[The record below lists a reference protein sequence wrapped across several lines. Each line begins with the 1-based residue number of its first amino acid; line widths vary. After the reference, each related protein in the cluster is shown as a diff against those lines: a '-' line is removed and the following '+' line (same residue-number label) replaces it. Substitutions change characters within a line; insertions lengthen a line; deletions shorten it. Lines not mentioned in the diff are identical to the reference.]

1 MMKIQLR
8 SVFGLL
14 LLALLC
20 VTAIAQTSRGTLTG
34 TVTDSSGAVVSNANV
49 KITEGATGI
58 TRQTTTN
65 EAGIYRFD
73 AVDLGMY
80 TVSVQAAGFSG
91 SAKSGI
97 QIQASHVSSIDFALK
112 VGAAQ
117 ETVTVE
123 ATGFEV
129 ALQTSEQVRGEN
141 FSSRTIST
149 LPLAGSDSLTLA
161 QLSPGVSLASGN
173 SINQN
178 GTLNF
183 AVNGQR
189 PRGNNF
195 MIDGVENNDIS
206 VTGPAFT
213 ITNPDAVQEFS
224 VQTANFSAEYGRAG
238 GAVFN
243 QVTKSG
249 TNALH
254 GTAAYVYTGSAFK
267 AMNHLD
273 RVGGLTDPPR
283 TVENIPDF
291 TIGGPVVIPH
301 IYNGHSKTF
310 FFGAAQWDRFFGNVG
325 ATLRAPDDAGV
336 ALLQSLAPSCPN
348 AALYLQALGSLR
360 GNPSLKPLP
369 ISLAVPSGACNGGTR
384 AGVNLSTGQVVRV
397 VPQSSLDNNHQV
409 RIDHNASSKQ
419 TLSFRWL
426 YDSSVTTPTGINN
439 LPGFD
444 NNFIG
449 STMTGAFTD
458 TYIISPRMTNEF
470 RFNYG
475 RIGFDFE
482 RVATDAFHLNLANY
496 GGLGN
501 GITGFGVATNIPQFR
516 FANNWQ
522 YQDTMS
528 LVQGKHTFRFGGDF
542 LRQLARQH
550 PPFNERGSFTYAT
563 STGVTAFANF
573 LDDFGGGAGSLNR
586 QFGSSIYHPNLFRQS
601 YFFQDAWKVT
611 SNLTLNL
618 GVRYENFGAPE
629 NNFTVAGFTNYD
641 TVNFAAPHKV
651 ARDNNNF
658 GPSVGFA
665 WNPKEGNWFSKI
677 MGGEKMVWRGG
688 FQTSYDA
695 AFNNLLSNIAGSSPN
710 TLGGNI
716 GSTTVGRGAAGFSA
730 LFATIVATPADK
742 TSAQNSV
749 FLGDFPNPYTDR
761 WSLGFE
767 RELPYGLIIDSSYV
781 GSVSHKLYQTLD
793 MNPVIDAALGTRLHS
808 EIQNPLPANFAT
820 LTAAQQAA
828 AVALRTGQGIR
839 TVRAASANS
848 NYEALQFN
856 LRRGMKATP
865 LGDLQFQGSY
875 TYAHYLDNISDVFAF
890 DSTPSSFPSGAP
902 ILGFSRNIDY
912 GNSDFDRRHVGA
924 LGFVFSPKA
933 PKTGVL
939 GHVLGGWSFS
949 GVSHWQTGFPFTITN
964 GPDRNGDGQAGPDR
978 ADISN
983 INAPLNT
990 RAIIAPITP
999 PASNPS
1005 ALPGQGWCPTGYS
1018 NPDGTPAPTL
1028 TLVCIDPSTVH
1039 FIQGTGAP
1047 NARTVGRNTLHAPG
1061 IDNLALGIA
1070 KRFRFTERIGL
1081 EYRVEMF
1088 NALNTL
1094 SLGNRVA
1101 ARTVNGS
1108 AAGSFLDFNQTDSPG
1123 RSMRMR
1129 LRLDF

>member
-14 LLALLC
+14 LIALLC

-34 TVTDSSGAVVSNANV
+34 TVTDSSGAVVSNATV

-73 AVDLGMY
+73 AVDLGTY
-80 TVSVQAAGFSG
+80 TISVQAPGFSG
-91 SAKSGI
+91 SAKSGV
-97 QIQASHVSSIDFALK
+97 QIQSSHVSSIDFALK

-123 ATGFEV
+123 ASGIEV

-141 FSSRTIST
+141 FSARTISS
-149 LPLAGSDSLTLA
+149 LPLPGADSLTLA
-161 QLSPGVSLASGN
+161 QLSPGISLASGN

-267 AMNHLD
+267 ALNHLD

-301 IYNGHSKTF
+301 LYNGHSKTF
-310 FFGAAQWDRFFGNVG
+310 FFGAAQWDRFFGKTTR
-325 ATLRAPDDAGV
+325 TLRAPDDAGV

-348 AALYLQALGSLR
+348 AALYLQALGTIR
-360 GNPSLKPLP
+360 GNPALNPVP
-369 ISLAVPSGACNGGTR
+369 VSLAVPSGACNGGTR
-384 AGVNLSTGQVVRV
+384 AGVNLTTGQIVRSS
-397 VPQSSLDNNHQV
+397 PLASLDNNHQV
-409 RIDHNASSKQ
+409 RIDHNASQKQ

-426 YDSSVTTPTGINN
+426 YDSSTTSPNGLNN

-444 NNFIG
+444 STFSGI
-449 STMTGAFTD
+449 TMTGAFTD
-458 TYIISPRMTNEF
+458 TYTLNARMTNEF

-482 RVATDAFHLNLANY
+482 RAASDPFHLNLANY

-501 GITGFGVATNIPQFR
+501 GISGFGVATNIPQFR

-522 YQDTMS
+522 YQDTFT

-550 PPFNERGSFTYAT
+550 PPFNERGSFTYST
-563 STGVTAFANF
+563 SSGVTAFANF
-573 LDDFGGGAGSLNR
+573 LDDFGGANGSLNR

-629 NNFTVAGFTNYD
+629 NDFTVAGFTNYD

-665 WNPKEGNWFSKI
+665 WNPKEGNWFNKI

-730 LFATIVATPADK
+730 LFAGIAATPADK
-742 TSAQNSV
+742 SSAQNNV

-767 RELPYGLIIDSSYV
+767 RELPYGVIIDSSYV
-781 GSVSHKLYQTLD
+781 GSISHKLYQTLD
-793 MNPVIDAALGTRLHS
+793 MNPIVNAATGDRLHPELQIS
-808 EIQNPLPANFAT
+808 
-820 LTAAQQAA
+820 
-828 AVALRTGQGIR
+828 AVPSIRAGQGIR

-848 NYEALQFN
+848 NYQALQFN
-856 LRRGMKATP
+856 LRRGMKTTP
-865 LGDLQFQGSY
+865 LGDLQLQGSY

-890 DSTPSSFPSGAP
+890 DSTPSSFPSAPP
-902 ILGFSRNIDY
+902 ILGFGRNIDY

-924 LGFVFSPKA
+924 VGFIFNPRA
-933 PKTGVL
+933 PKTGIL
-939 GHVLGGWSFS
+939 GHVLGGWSLS
-949 GVSHWQTGFPFTITN
+949 GVSHWQTGFPYTIAN
-964 GPDRNGDGQAGPDR
+964 GVDRNGDGQTGPDR
-978 ADISN
+978 ADIGN

-990 RAIIAPITP
+990 RAILKATC
-999 PASNPS
+999 A
-1005 ALPGQGWCPTGYS
+1005 TGYG
-1018 NPDGTPAPTL
+1018 NPDLAGTPC
-1028 TLVCIDPSTVH
+1028 VDPNTVH
-1039 FIQGTGAP
+1039 FIQGTGNP
-1047 NARTVGRNTLHAPG
+1047 NARTVGRNTLRAPG
-1061 IDNLALGIA
+1061 IDNLALAVA
-1070 KRFRFTERIGL
+1070 KRFRFTERTGL

-1094 SLGNRVA
+1094 SLGNFVA

-1108 AAGSFLDFNQTDSPG
+1108 ALGSFLDFNQTESNG

-1129 LRLDF
+1129 LKFDF

>member
-1 MMKIQLR
+1 MKFMFR
-8 SVFGLL
+8 SALGLL
-14 LLALLC
+14 LLAS
-20 VTAIAQTSRGTLTG
+20 VSATAIAQTSRGTLTG
-34 TVTDSSGAVVSNANV
+34 TVTDSSGAVVSRATV

-65 EAGIYRFD
+65 SAGIYRFD
-73 AVDLGMY
+73 AVDLGNY
-80 TVSVQAAGFSG
+80 TVSVQAPGFSG
-91 SAKSGI
+91 AAKSGI
-97 QIQASHVSSIDFALK
+97 EIQSARVSNIDFSLK

-123 ATGFEV
+123 ASGFEV

-141 FSSRTIST
+141 FSARTISS
-149 LPLAGSDSLTLA
+149 LPLPGADSLTLA
-161 QLSPGVSLASGN
+161 QLSPGISLASGN

-213 ITNPDAVQEFS
+213 ITNADAVQEFT

-249 TNALH
+249 TNELH

-267 AMNHLD
+267 ALNHLD

-291 TIGGPVVIPH
+291 TIGGPVIIPH
-301 IYNGHSKTF
+301 IYNGHGKTF
-310 FFGAAQWDRFFGNVG
+310 FFAAAQWDRFFGN
-325 ATLRAPDDAGV
+325 ATRTLRVADDAGV
-336 ALLQSLAPSCPN
+336 AYLQSISGSCPN

-360 GNPSLKPLP
+360 GTPGKNHVDIPLT
-369 ISLAVPSGACNGGTR
+369 VPGGACNGGTR
-384 AGVNLSTGQVVRV
+384 PTDVLSTSQVVRV
-397 VPQSSLDNNHQV
+397 VSQSALDNNHQI
-409 RIDHNASSKQ
+409 RFDHTASEKQ

-426 YDSSVTTPTGINN
+426 YDSNVTTPTGINN

-458 TYIISPRMTNEF
+458 TYIINPRMTNEF

-482 RVATDAFHLNLANY
+482 RVANDAFHLNLANY

-501 GITGFGVATNIPQFR
+501 GISGFGVATNIPQFR

-528 LVQGKHTFRFGGDF
+528 LIRGKHTFRFGGDF

-550 PPFNERGSFTYAT
+550 PPFNERGSFTYSS

-573 LDDFGGGAGSLNR
+573 LDDFGGVNGSLNR

-611 SNLTLNL
+611 PNLTLNL

-629 NNFTVAGFTNYD
+629 NDFTVAGFTNYD

-651 ARDNNNF
+651 NADNNNF

-665 WNPKEGNWFSKI
+665 WNPKGSSWFSRA

-716 GSTTVGRGAAGFSA
+716 GSTTVGRGASNFSS
-730 LFATIVATPADK
+730 LFAGITATPADK

-767 RELPYGLIIDSSYV
+767 RELPYSMVMDASYV

-793 MNPVIDAALGTRLHS
+793 MNPIVNAATGDRLHPELQTS
-808 EIQNPLPANFAT
+808 
-820 LTAAQQAA
+820 
-828 AVALRTGQGIR
+828 AVPSIRAGQGIR

-856 LRRGMKATP
+856 LRRALKSTP
-865 LGDLQFQGSY
+865 LGEVQLQGSY

-890 DSTPSSFPSGAP
+890 DSTPSSFPSAPP

-924 LGFVFSPKA
+924 VGFVFSPKA
-933 PKTGVL
+933 PKTGL
-939 GHVLGGWSFS
+939 MGQVLGGWSFS
-949 GVSHWQTGFPFTITN
+949 GVSHWQTGFPYTIAN
-964 GPDRNGDGQAGPDR
+964 GVDRNGDGQSGPDR

-990 RAIIAPITP
+990 RAIVKAICA
-999 PASNPS
+999 
-1005 ALPGQGWCPTGYS
+1005 TGYG
-1018 NPDGTPAPTL
+1018 NPDVTGTP
-1028 TLVCIDPSTVH
+1028 CIDPATVH

-1047 NARTVGRNTLHAPG
+1047 NAKTVGRNTLRAPG
-1061 IDNLALGIA
+1061 IDNLAFAVA
-1070 KRFRFTERIGL
+1070 KRFRFTERAGL
-1081 EYRVEMF
+1081 EYRAELF

-1094 SLGNRVA
+1094 SLGNFVA

-1108 AAGSFLDFNQTDSPG
+1108 AAGSFLDFNQTDSIG

-1129 LRLDF
+1129 LKFDF

>member
-1 MMKIQLR
+1 MKKFQLR
-8 SVFGLL
+8 SALGVL
-14 LLALLC
+14 LLAFMC
-20 VTAIAQTSRGTLTG
+20 ATAIAQTSRGTLTG
-34 TVTDSSGAVVSNANV
+34 TVTDSSNAVVSNATV
-49 KITEGATGI
+49 KITEGATGV

-65 EAGIYRFD
+65 AAGIYRFD
-73 AVDLGMY
+73 AVDLGDY
-80 TVSVQAAGFSG
+80 TVSVQAPGFAGA
-91 SAKSGI
+91 AKSGVTI
-97 QIQASHVSSIDFALK
+97 QSAHVSNIDFSLK
-112 VGAAQ
+112 IGAAQ

-141 FSSRTIST
+141 FSSRTISS
-149 LPLAGSDSLTLA
+149 LPLPGADSLTLA
-161 QLSPGVSLASGN
+161 QLAPGVSLGSGN

-178 GTLNF
+178 GTLSF

-213 ITNPDAVQEFS
+213 LTNADAVQEFT

-243 QVTKSG
+243 QVIKSG
-249 TNALH
+249 TNTLH

-267 AMNHLD
+267 ALNHLD

-301 IYNGHSKTF
+301 VYNGHSKTF
-310 FFGAAQWDRFFGNVG
+310 FFAAAQWDRFFGKTTR
-325 ATLRAPDDAGV
+325 TLRLPDDAGV
-336 ALLQSLAPSCPN
+336 ALLQSLAPACPN
-348 AALYLQALGSLR
+348 AGLYLQALGSLR
-360 GNPSLKPLP
+360 GSPSLNP
-369 ISLAVPSGACNGGTR
+369 IPVSLTVPSGACSGGTR
-384 AGVNLSTGQVVRV
+384 AGVNLTTGQVIRTS
-397 VPQSSLDNNHQV
+397 PLAALDNNHQI
-409 RIDHNASSKQ
+409 RIDHNASEKQ

-426 YDSSVTTPTGINN
+426 YDGNTTTPNGLNN

-444 NNFIG
+444 SNFIG

-458 TYIISPRMTNEF
+458 TYSISPRMTNEF

-482 RVATDAFHLNLANY
+482 RAATDPFHLNLANY
-496 GGLGN
+496 AGLGN

-522 YQDTMS
+522 YQDTMT
-528 LVQGKHTFRFGGDF
+528 LVRGKHTFRFGGDF

-550 PPFNERGSFTYAT
+550 PPFNERGSFTYST

-573 LDDFGGGAGSLNR
+573 LDDFAGANGVLNR

-618 GVRYENFGAPE
+618 GLRYELFGAPE
-629 NNFTVAGFTNYD
+629 NDFTVAGFTNYD

-651 ARDNNNF
+651 TTDKNNF
-658 GPSVGFA
+658 GPSIGFA
-665 WNPKEGNWFSKI
+665 WNPKGDNWFNRM

-688 FQTSYDA
+688 FQTSYDS

-716 GSTTVGRGAAGFSA
+716 GSTSVGRGAGNFSA
-730 LFATIVATPADK
+730 LFAGIAATPADK
-742 TSAQNSV
+742 TSAQNNV

-767 RELPYGLIIDSSYV
+767 RELPYGLVFDSSYV
-781 GSVSHKLYQTLD
+781 GSISHKLYQTLD
-793 MNPVIDAALGTRLHS
+793 MNPIVNLATGDRLHPELQIS
-808 EIQNPLPANFAT
+808 
-820 LTAAQQAA
+820 
-828 AVALRTGQGIR
+828 AVPSIRSGQGIR

-848 NYEALQFN
+848 NYQALQVN
-856 LRRGMKATP
+856 LKRGLKSTL

-875 TYAHYLDNISDVFAF
+875 TYAHFLDNISDVFAF
-890 DSTPSSFPSGAP
+890 DSTPSSFASAPP
-902 ILGFSRNIDY
+902 ILGFSRNLDY

-924 LGFVFSPKA
+924 IGFVFSPKA
-933 PKTGVL
+933 PKTGIL
-939 GHVLGGWSFS
+939 GQVLGGWAFS
-949 GVSHWQTGFPFTITN
+949 GVSHWQTGFPYTIAN
-964 GPDRNGDGQAGPDR
+964 GVDRNGDGQSGPDR
-978 ADISN
+978 ADIGN

-990 RAIIAPITP
+990 RAIIKPTCA
-999 PASNPS
+999 
-1005 ALPGQGWCPTGYS
+1005 TGYG
-1018 NPDGTPAPTL
+1018 NPDLTGTPCVDPT
-1028 TLVCIDPSTVH
+1028 TVH
-1039 FIQGTGAP
+1039 FIQGIGAP
-1047 NARTVGRNTLHAPG
+1047 NATTVGRNTLRAPG
-1061 IDNLALGIA
+1061 IDNLAFAVA
-1070 KRFRFTERIGL
+1070 KRFRFTERTGL

-1094 SLGNRVA
+1094 SLGNFVA

-1108 AAGSFLDFNQTDSPG
+1108 AAGSFLDVNQTDSTG

-1129 LRLDF
+1129 LKFEF

>member
-1 MMKIQLR
+1 MKKCQLR
-8 SVFGLL
+8 SALGVL
-14 LLALLC
+14 LLAVMC
-20 VTAIAQTSRGTLTG
+20 ATAIAQTSRGTLTG
-34 TVTDSSGAVVSNANV
+34 TVTDSSNAVVANATV
-49 KITEGATGI
+49 RITEGATGV

-65 EAGIYRFD
+65 GAGIYRFD
-73 AVDLGMY
+73 AVDLGTY
-80 TVSVQAAGFSG
+80 TVAVQASGFSG
-91 SAKSGI
+91 SGKSGVEV
-97 QIQASHVSSIDFALK
+97 QSARVTNIDFSLK

-123 ATGFEV
+123 ASGLEV

-141 FSSRTIST
+141 FSARTIAS
-149 LPLAGSDSLTLA
+149 LPLAGADSLTLA
-161 QLSPGVSLASGN
+161 QLAPGVSLGSSN

-178 GTLNF
+178 GTLSF

-213 ITNPDAVQEFS
+213 ITNADAVQEFT

-267 AMNHLD
+267 ALNHLD

-310 FFGAAQWDRFFGNVG
+310 FFAAAQWDRFFGN
-325 ATLRAPDDAGV
+325 ATRTLRVPDQSGV

-348 AALYLQALGSLR
+348 AALYLQALGTLR
-360 GNPSLKPLP
+360 GNPSLNPLP

-384 AGVNLSTGQVVRV
+384 TGVNLNTAQVVRS
-397 VPQSSLDNNHQV
+397 VPQSALDNNHQI
-409 RIDHNASSKQ
+409 RIDHTASQKQ

-426 YDSSVTTPTGINN
+426 YDGNVTTPNGLNN

-444 NNFIG
+444 SNFIG

-458 TYIISPRMTNEF
+458 TYIVNPRITNEF

-482 RVATDAFHLNLANY
+482 RVATDAFHLNLPNY
-496 GGLGN
+496 AGLGN

-550 PPFNERGSFTYAT
+550 PPFNERGSFTY
-563 STGVTAFANF
+563 STNPGVTAFANF
-573 LDDFGGGAGSLNR
+573 LDDFGGGSGALNR
-586 QFGSSIYHPNLFRQS
+586 QFGSSLYHPNLFRQS
-601 YFFQDAWKVT
+601 YFFQDSWKIT
-611 SNLTLNL
+611 TNLTLNL
-618 GVRYENFGAPE
+618 GLRYEQFGAPE
-629 NNFTVAGFTNYD
+629 NDFTVAGFTNYD

-651 ARDNNNF
+651 SSDNNNF

-665 WNPKEGNWFSKI
+665 WNPKGDGWLNRM
-677 MGGEKMVWRGG
+677 MGGEKTVWRAG
-688 FQTSYDA
+688 FQTSYDS

-716 GSTTVGRGAAGFSA
+716 GSTSVGRGAGNFSS
-730 LFATIVATPADK
+730 LFAGIAATPADK
-742 TSAQNSV
+742 TSAQSSV

-767 RELPYGLIIDSSYV
+767 RELPYGLIWDSSYV

-793 MNPVIDAALGTRLHS
+793 MNPVVNAATGDRLHPELQTS
-808 EIQNPLPANFAT
+808 
-820 LTAAQQAA
+820 
-828 AVALRTGQGIR
+828 AVPSVRTGQGIR

-848 NYEALQFN
+848 NYQALQVN
-856 LRRGMKATP
+856 LKRGLKSTP
-865 LGDLQFQGSY
+865 LGEVQLQGSY

-890 DSTPSSFPSGAP
+890 DSTPSSFPSAPP
-902 ILGFSRNIDY
+902 ILGFSHNIDY

-924 LGFVFSPKA
+924 VGFVFSPKA
-933 PKTGVL
+933 PKTGLL
-939 GHVLGGWSFS
+939 GQVLGGWTFS
-949 GVSHWQTGFPFTITN
+949 GVSHWQTGFPFTIAN
-964 GPDRNGDGQAGPDR
+964 GVDRNGDGQLGPDR

-990 RAIIAPITP
+990 RAIVKTTCA
-999 PASNPS
+999 
-1005 ALPGQGWCPTGYS
+1005 TGFG
-1018 NPDGTPAPTL
+1018 NPDATGTP
-1028 TLVCIDPSTVH
+1028 CIDPATVH

-1047 NARTVGRNTLHAPG
+1047 NGRTVGRNTLRAPG
-1061 IDNLALGIA
+1061 IDNLAFAIA
-1070 KRFRFTERIGL
+1070 KRFRFTERAGL
-1081 EYRVEMF
+1081 EYRAEMF

-1094 SLGNRVA
+1094 SLGNIVA

-1108 AAGSFLDFNQTDSPG
+1108 GAGSFLDFNQTDSSG

-1129 LRLDF
+1129 VKFEF

>member
-1 MMKIQLR
+1 MRFLTR
-8 SVFGLL
+8 SIFSLL
-14 LLALLC
+14 VLTLLC
-20 VTAIAQTSRGTLTG
+20 AAAIAQTSRGTLTG
-34 TVTDSSGAVVSNANV
+34 TVTDGSGAVVPNATV
-49 KITEGATGI
+49 KITEGATGVS
-58 TRQTTTN
+58 RQTTTN

-73 AVDLGMY
+73 AVDLGTY
-80 TVSVQAAGFSG
+80 TISVQAPGFSG
-91 SAKSGI
+91 AAKSGVII
-97 QIQASHVSSIDFALK
+97 QSAHVSRIDFALK

-117 ETVTVE
+117 ETLTVE
-123 ATGFEV
+123 ASRFEV

-141 FSSRTIST
+141 FSASTIAS
-149 LPLAGSDSLTLA
+149 LPLPGADSLTLA
-161 QLSPGVSLASGN
+161 QLSPGISLASGN

-183 AVNGQR
+183 SVNGQR

-267 AMNHLD
+267 ALNHLD

-283 TVENIPDF
+283 TVENIPSF
-291 TIGGPVVIPH
+291 TIGGPVIIPH
-301 IYNGHSKTF
+301 IYDGHSKTF
-310 FFGAAQWDRFFGNVG
+310 FFGAAQWDRFYGKTTR
-325 ATLRAPDDAGV
+325 TLRLPDDAGV

-348 AALYLQALGSLR
+348 AALYLQAIGPLR
-360 GNPSLKPLP
+360 GNPALNPVPVPLG
-369 ISLAVPSGACNGGTR
+369 VPSGACNGGTR
-384 AGVNLSTGQVVRV
+384 TGVNLTTGQIVRSS
-397 VPQSSLDNNHQV
+397 PLASLDNNHQV
-409 RIDHNASSKQ
+409 RVDHIASTKQ

-426 YDSSVTTPTGINN
+426 YDGNVTTPNGLNN

-444 NNFIG
+444 STFSGI
-449 STMTGAFTD
+449 TMTGAFTD
-458 TYIISPRMTNEF
+458 TYIINPRVTNEF

-482 RVATDAFHLNLANY
+482 RAATDAFHLNLPNY

-501 GITGFGVATNIPQFR
+501 GISGFGVATNIPQFR

-528 LVQGKHTFRFGGDF
+528 MVRGKHTFRFGGDF

-550 PPFNERGSFTYAT
+550 PPFNERGSFSYST
-563 STGVTAFANF
+563 SSGVTAFANF
-573 LDDFGGGAGSLNR
+573 LDDFGGTNGSLNR

-618 GVRYENFGAPE
+618 GVRYENFGTPE
-629 NNFTVAGFTNYD
+629 NDFTVAGFTNYD
-641 TVNFAAPHKV
+641 TVNFAAPRKV

-665 WNPKEGNWFSKI
+665 WNPKGDNWFNRI

-710 TLGGNI
+710 TLGGNV
-716 GSTTVGRGAAGFSA
+716 GSTSVGRGAANFSG
-730 LFATIVATPADK
+730 LFAGIVATPADK
-742 TSAQNSV
+742 TSAQNNV

-767 RELPYGLIIDSSYV
+767 RELLYGLIVDSSYV

-793 MNPVIDAALGTRLHS
+793 MNPIVNAATGDRLHPELQTS
-808 EIQNPLPANFAT
+808 LVPSIRA
-820 LTAAQQAA
+820 
-828 AVALRTGQGIR
+828 GQGIR

-856 LRRGMKATP
+856 LRRGMKGTP
-865 LGDLQFQGSY
+865 LGDLQLQGSY

-890 DSTPSSFPSGAP
+890 DSTPSSLPSAPP

-924 LGFVFSPKA
+924 VGFVFSPKA
-933 PKTGVL
+933 PKTGIL
-939 GHVLGGWSFS
+939 GQVLGGWSLS
-949 GVSHWQTGFPFTITN
+949 GVSHWQTGFPYTVAN
-964 GPDRNGDGQAGPDR
+964 GVDRNGDGQTGPDR
-978 ADISN
+978 PDIGN

-990 RAIIAPITP
+990 RAILK
-999 PASNPS
+999 AS
-1005 ALPGQGWCPTGYS
+1005 CPTGYG
-1018 NPDGTPAPTL
+1018 NPDLTGTPCVDPT
-1028 TLVCIDPSTVH
+1028 TVH
-1039 FIQGTGAP
+1039 FIQGVGSP
-1047 NARTVGRNTLHAPG
+1047 NANTVGRNTLRAPG
-1061 IDNLALGIA
+1061 IDNLALAIA
-1070 KRFRFTERIGL
+1070 KRFRFTERMGL
-1081 EYRVEMF
+1081 EYRAEMF

-1094 SLGNRVA
+1094 SLGNFVA

-1108 AAGSFLDFNQTDSPG
+1108 AAGSFLDFNQTDSSG

-1129 LRLDF
+1129 VKFDF

>member
-1 MMKIQLR
+1 MKIQLR

-14 LLALLC
+14 LLALMC

-73 AVDLGMY
+73 AVDLGIY

-91 SAKSGI
+91 SAKSGV

-224 VQTANFSAEYGRAG
+224 VQTSNFSAEYGRAG

-254 GTAAYVYTGSAFK
+254 GSAAYVYTGSAFK
-267 AMNHLD
+267 ALNHLD

-310 FFGAAQWDRFFGNVG
+310 FFAAAQWDRFYGKTTR
-325 ATLRAPDDAGV
+325 TLRLPDDAGV
-336 ALLQSLAPSCPN
+336 ALLQSMASSCPN
-348 AALYLQALGSLR
+348 AALFLQAVGPLR
-360 GNPSLKPLP
+360 GNPALNPVAV
-369 ISLAVPSGACNGGTR
+369 SLAVPSGACNGGTR
-384 AGVNLSTGQVVRV
+384 TGVNLTTGQVIRSS
-397 VPQSSLDNNHQV
+397 PLASLDNNHQV

-426 YDSSVTTPTGINN
+426 YDSNVTTPNGLNN

-444 NNFIG
+444 STFSGI
-449 STMTGAFTD
+449 TMTGAFTD

-482 RVATDAFHLNLANY
+482 RQASDPFHLNLANY

-501 GITGFGVATNIPQFR
+501 GISGFGVATNIPQFR

-522 YQDTMS
+522 YQDTMT

-550 PPFNERGSFTYAT
+550 PPFNERGSFTYST
-563 STGVTAFANF
+563 SSGVTAFANF
-573 LDDFGGGAGSLNR
+573 LDDFAGTNGSLNR

-629 NNFTVAGFTNYD
+629 NDFTVAGFTNYD

-665 WNPKEGNWFSKI
+665 WNPKGDGWFGHI

-716 GSTTVGRGAAGFSA
+716 GSTSVGRGAAGFSA
-730 LFATIVATPADK
+730 LFAGIVATPADK
-742 TSAQNSV
+742 SSAQNNV

-767 RELPYGLIIDSSYV
+767 RELPYGLIMDSSYV
-781 GSVSHKLYQTLD
+781 GSVAHKLYQTLD
-793 MNPVIDAALGTRLHS
+793 MNPIVNAATGDRLHPELQIS
-808 EIQNPLPANFAT
+808 
-820 LTAAQQAA
+820 
-828 AVALRTGQGIR
+828 AVPSVRAGQGIR

-856 LRRGMKATP
+856 LRRGMKGTP
-865 LGDLQFQGSY
+865 LGELQFQGSY

-890 DSTPSSFPSGAP
+890 DSTPSSFPSAAP

-924 LGFVFSPKA
+924 VGFIFSPKA

-939 GHVLGGWSFS
+939 GHILGGWSFS
-949 GVSHWQTGFPFTITN
+949 GVSHWQTGFPYTIAN
-964 GPDRNGDGQAGPDR
+964 GVDRNGDGQTGPDR
-978 ADISN
+978 ADIGN

-990 RAIIAPITP
+990 RAILKSTCA
-999 PASNPS
+999 
-1005 ALPGQGWCPTGYS
+1005 TGYG
-1018 NPDGTPAPTL
+1018 NPDAVGTP
-1028 TLVCIDPSTVH
+1028 CIDPTTVH
-1039 FIQGTGAP
+1039 FIQGTGNP
-1047 NARTVGRNTLHAPG
+1047 NANTVGRNTLRAPG
-1061 IDNLALGIA
+1061 IDNLALGIT
-1070 KRFRFTERIGL
+1070 KRFRFTERVGL
-1081 EYRVEMF
+1081 EYRAEMF

-1094 SLGNRVA
+1094 SLGNFVA

-1108 AAGSFLDFNQTDSPG
+1108 ALGSFLDFNQTDSPG

-1129 LRLDF
+1129 VKLDF

>member
-1 MMKIQLR
+1 MKKFQLR
-8 SVFGLL
+8 SALGVL
-14 LLALLC
+14 LLALMC
-20 VTAIAQTSRGTLTG
+20 ATAFAQTSRGTLTG
-34 TVTDSSGAVVSNANV
+34 TVTDTSNAVVGNATV

-58 TRQTTTN
+58 TRLTTTN
-65 EAGIYRFD
+65 AAGIYRFD
-73 AVDLGMY
+73 AVDLGTY
-80 TVSVQAAGFSG
+80 TVSVQAPGFAGA
-91 SAKSGI
+91 AKSGLVI
-97 QIQASHVSSIDFALK
+97 QSAHVSNIDFALK

-141 FSSRTIST
+141 FSSRTIAS
-149 LPLAGSDSLTLA
+149 LPLPGADSLTLA
-161 QLSPGVSLASGN
+161 QLAPGVSLGSGN

-178 GTLNF
+178 GTLSF

-213 ITNPDAVQEFS
+213 ITNADAIQEFT

-243 QVTKSG
+243 QVIKSG

-267 AMNHLD
+267 SLNHLD

-301 IYNGHSKTF
+301 IYNGHNKTF
-310 FFGAAQWDRFFGNVG
+310 FFAAAQWDRFFGNSTR
-325 ATLRAPDDAGV
+325 TLRVPTEAGV
-336 ALLQSLAPSCPN
+336 AYLKALPASCPN

-360 GNPSLKPLP
+360 GTPGKNPVDIP
-369 ISLAVPSGACNGGTR
+369 LAVPSGACNGSRNALTD
-384 AGVNLSTGQVVRV
+384 VLSTSQVVRV
-397 VPQSSLDNNHQV
+397 VPQSALDNNHQV
-409 RIDHNASSKQ
+409 RIDHNASAKQ

-426 YDSSVTTPTGINN
+426 YDSSSTTPNGLNN

-444 NNFIG
+444 STFSGI
-449 STMTGAFTD
+449 TMTGAFTD
-458 TYIISPRMTNEF
+458 TYTINARMTNEF

-475 RIGFDFE
+475 RIGFDFQ
-482 RVATDAFHLNLANY
+482 RQATDDFHLNLPNY
-496 GGLGN
+496 GGLGD
-501 GITGFGVATNIPQFR
+501 GMSGFGVATNIPQFR

-522 YQDTMS
+522 YQDTFT

-550 PPFNERGSFTYAT
+550 PPFNERGSFAYAA
-563 STGVTAFANF
+563 SGSGASQVRAFANF
-573 LDDFGGGAGSLNR
+573 LDDFGGGTGALNR
-586 QFGSSIYHPNLFRQS
+586 QFGTSIYHPNLFRQS

-629 NNFTVAGFTNYD
+629 NDFTVAGFTNYD

-665 WNPKEGNWFSKI
+665 WNPKGDSWFNRI

-716 GSTTVGRGAAGFSA
+716 GSSTTGRGVGNFSG
-730 LFATIVATPADK
+730 LFATIVPLPADK
-742 TSAQNSV
+742 TSAQNNV
-749 FLGDFPNPYTDR
+749 FLGDFPNPYTNR

-793 MNPVIDAALGTRLHS
+793 MNPVIDVSLGTRLHS

-820 LTAAQQAA
+820 LTLAQQTA

-865 LGDLQFQGSY
+865 LGDLQLQGSY

-890 DSTPSSFPSGAP
+890 DSTQTSLPSGPP
-902 ILGFSRNIDY
+902 ILGFSRSLDY

-924 LGFVFSPKA
+924 IGFVFSPRA
-933 PKTGVL
+933 PKTGIL
-939 GHVLGGWSFS
+939 GRVLGGWSLS
-949 GVSHWQTGFPFTITN
+949 GVSHWQTGFPFTVANATS
-964 GPDRNGDGQAGPDR
+964 GFDRNGDGQVGPDR
-978 ADISN
+978 PDIGN

-990 RAIIAPITP
+990 RAVIKT
-999 PASNPS
+999 S
-1005 ALPGQGWCPTGYS
+1005 CPTGYG
-1018 NPDGTPAPTL
+1018 NPDVTGTP
-1028 TLVCIDPSTVH
+1028 CIDPNTVH
-1039 FIQGTGAP
+1039 FIQGAGSP
-1047 NARTVGRNTLHAPG
+1047 NARTVGRNTLRAPG
-1061 IDNLALGIA
+1061 IDNLALAIA
-1070 KRFRFTERIGL
+1070 KRFRFTERTGL

-1094 SLGNRVA
+1094 SLGNFVA

-1108 AAGSFLDFNQTDSPG
+1108 AAGSFLDVNQTDSTG

-1129 LRLDF
+1129 LKFEF